1 MVRFGLRRARLGSSP
16 GSLQNTQPVSE
27 AQLLDQRL
35 AVLTRAHELDER
47 LESCRVPD
55 ASGDPGAVEIG
66 SEADAVLADV
76 SENVLEVINHQLG
89 GRVSVRTAV
98 RTKKAGSEVNADK
111 ASRFADR
118 RQLFV
123 REISRMRAQGV
134 RVRVRGDQGR
144 IADGGNIPKSA
155 FVEV

>member
-1 MVRFGLRRARLGSSP
+1 MSST
-16 GSLQNTQPVSE
+16 SVW
-27 AQLLDQRL
+27 R
-35 AVLTRAHELDER
+35 
-47 LESCRVPD
+47 SCCVPD